1 MLSSNAMSESLYEQ
15 DILAWSEQQAAA
27 LRRRESGHNA
37 LDYENLAEE
46 IGDVGLS
53 ILHGCESQLENIL
66 EHMLKIEY
74 VRSPQDI
81 AHWRGEIY
89 AFRRPL
95 RKRLSPSMRRRIETE
110 LDETIE
116 AVVKGLTVRGLLT
129 AEEADEALERG
140 RTLDEI
146 LAPDWYPSPRYE

>member
-1 MLSSNAMSESLYEQ
+1 MSDSLYEQ

-53 ILHGCESQLENIL
+53 ILHGCESQIENIL

-74 VRSPQDI
+74 VRSPENI
-81 AHWRGEIY
+81 PHWRKEIS

-95 RKRLSPSMRRRIETE
+95 RKRLSPTMRRRVEAE
-110 LDETIE
+110 LEETI
-116 AVVKGLTVRGLLT
+116 ADVVRDLRAGELLT
-129 AEEADEALERG
+129 EDQAAEARERG
-140 RTLDEI
+140 RTLEQIMD
-146 LAPDWYPSPRYE
+146 PDWYPQPRYE